1 MTAEEILAQIEQFE
15 TAFDTYNQIML
26 SNMKEF
32 SEKLSSVWKNMK
44 ILKDENSSLVETIK
58 EQDANLMTLRTDSE
72 SLDKKI
78 QELNTTKDG
87 LTSKCSELSLELE
100 RLTSKQKEPEFQL
113 INLHSKLSKV
123 NEGIKNRESEK
134 TKLDQKKVENI
145 QIEEQKKKEFEQ
157 KLLEIEKT
165 ITKLKEENFFT
176 SFVIE
181 NSDQDIF
188 EVDILATILEKGK
201 CSMNDMKKQL
211 DLTPIM
217 AVRTIK
223 QLAVQGIIDLNED
236 TNEISLPRLSEHR
249 FR

>member
-15 TAFDTYNQIML
+15 TTFDTYNQKMQ

-44 ILKDENSSLVETIK
+44 ILKDENSALVETIK

-78 QELNTTKDG
+78 QELKTNKEE
-87 LTSKCSELSLELE
+87 LTSKCSELSTELE
-100 RLTSKQKEPEFQL
+100 QLTSKQKEPEFKL

-123 NEGIKNRESEK
+123 NEGIQNRESEK
-134 TKLDQKKVENI
+134 NQLEQKKLENI
-145 QIEEQKKKEFEQ
+145 QLEQQKKDEFEQ
-157 KLLEIEKT
+157 KLAEIEKR
-165 ITKLKEENFFT
+165 IGKLREQNFFT

-188 EVDILATILEKGK
+188 EVDILATIIEKGK
-201 CSMNDMKKQL
+201 CNMNEMKKQL

-223 QLAVQGIIDLNED
+223 QLAVQGIIELNED
-236 TNEISLPRLSEHR
+236 TNEISLPK
-249 FR
+249 

>member
-1 MTAEEILAQIEQFE
+1 MSAEEILAQIEQFE
-15 TAFDTYNQIML
+15 TAFDTYNQKMQ

-32 SEKLSSVWKNMK
+32 SEKLSSIWKNMK
-44 ILKDENSSLVETIK
+44 ILKDENYSLVETIK
-58 EQDANLMTLRTDSE
+58 EQDANLMTLGTESE

-78 QELNTTKDG
+78 QELKTNKDD
-87 LTSKCSELSLELE
+87 LTSKCTELSTELE

-113 INLHSKLSKV
+113 INLNSKLSEV

-134 TKLDQKKVENI
+134 TQLDQKKVENT
-145 QIEEQKKKEFEQ
+145 QLEEQKKKEFEQ
-157 KLLEIEKT
+157 KQVELEKRIGV
-165 ITKLKEENFFT
+165 LKEQNFFT
-176 SFVIE
+176 SFIIE

-201 CSMNDMKKQL
+201 CNLDEMKKQL

-236 TNEISLPRLSEHR
+236 TNEIDLP
-249 FR
+249 

>member
-15 TAFDTYNQIML
+15 TAFDTYNQKMQ

-32 SEKLSSVWKNMK
+32 SEKLSSIWKNMK
-44 ILKDENSSLVETIK
+44 ILKDENSALVETIK
-58 EQDANLMTLRTDSE
+58 EQDANLMTLGTESE

-78 QELNTTKDG
+78 QELKTNKDE
-87 LTSKCSELSLELE
+87 LSSKCSKLSTELE
-100 RLTSKQKEPEFQL
+100 QHTSKQKEPEFKL

-123 NEGIKNRESEK
+123 NEGIINRESEK
-134 TKLDQKKVENI
+134 NKLEQKKLENI
-145 QIEEQKKKEFEQ
+145 QLEQQKKDDFEQ
-157 KLLEIEKT
+157 KSVEIEKR
-165 ITKLKEENFFT
+165 IGKLKEQNFFT
-176 SFVIE
+176 SFIIE

-188 EVDILATILEKGK
+188 EVDIIATILEKGK
-201 CSMNDMKKQL
+201 CNMNEMKKQL

-236 TNEISLPRLSEHR
+236 TNEIALP
-249 FR
+249 

>member
-15 TAFDTYNQIML
+15 TAFDTYNQKIQ
-26 SNMKEF
+26 SNVKEF
-32 SEKLSSVWKNMK
+32 SEKLSSIWKNMK

-78 QELNTTKDG
+78 QELKTSKDE
-87 LTSKCSELSLELE
+87 LTSKCAELSSELEQLN
-100 RLTSKQKEPEFQL
+100 SKQKEPEFKL
-113 INLHSKLSKV
+113 INLHSKLMKV
-123 NEGIKNRESEK
+123 NERIKNRESEK
-134 TKLDQKKVENI
+134 NNLEQKKLENI
-145 QIEEQKKKEFEQ
+145 QLEQQKKDEFEQ
-157 KLLEIEKT
+157 KLVEIEKR
-165 ITKLKEENFFT
+165 IGRLRKQNFFT

-188 EVDILATILEKGK
+188 EVDIIASIFEKGK
-201 CSMNDMKKQL
+201 CNMNEIKKQL

-223 QLAVQGIIDLNED
+223 QLAVQGIIEINED
-236 TNEISLPRLSEHR
+236 TNEISLPK
-249 FR
+249 

>member
-15 TAFDTYNQIML
+15 TAFDTYNQKMQ

-44 ILKDENSSLVETIK
+44 LLKDENSTLVETIK
-58 EQDANLMTLRTDSE
+58 EQDANLMTLRTESE
-72 SLDKKI
+72 SLDKNI
-78 QELNTTKDG
+78 QELNTNKDG

-113 INLHSKLSKV
+113 INIHSKLSKV
-123 NEGIKNRESEK
+123 NEGVNNRESEK

-145 QIEEQKKKEFEQ
+145 QIEEQKKKEFAQ
-157 KLLEIEKT
+157 KLEEIENQ
-165 ITKLKEENFFT
+165 ITKLKEKYFFS
-176 SFVIE
+176 SFIIE

-201 CSMNDMKKQL
+201 CNMNEMKKQL

-236 TNEISLPRLSEHR
+236 TNEISLP
-249 FR
+249 

>member
-1 MTAEEILAQIEQFE
+1 MTSEEILAQIEQFE
-15 TAFDTYNQIML
+15 TAFDTYNQKMQ

-44 ILKDENSSLVETIK
+44 ILKDENSTLVETIK
-58 EQDANLMTLRTDSE
+58 EQDANLMTLRTESE

-78 QELNTTKDG
+78 QELNTNKDG
-87 LTSKCSELSLELE
+87 LTSKCSELSLEQE

-123 NEGIKNRESEK
+123 NEGVKNRESEK
-134 TKLDQKKVENI
+134 TQLDQKKVENI
-145 QIEEQKKKEFEQ
+145 QLEEQKKKEFEL
-157 KLLEIEKT
+157 KLEEIEKR
-165 ITKLKEENFFT
+165 IAKLKEQYFFS
-176 SFVIE
+176 SFIIE

-188 EVDILATILEKGK
+188 EVDIIATILEKGK
-201 CSMNDMKKQL
+201 CNMNEMKKQL

-236 TNEISLPRLSEHR
+236 TNEISLP
-249 FR
+249 

>member
-1 MTAEEILAQIEQFE
+1 MSAEEILAQIEQFE
-15 TAFDTYNQIML
+15 TAFDTYNQKMQ

-32 SEKLSSVWKNMK
+32 SEKLSSIWKNMK
-44 ILKDENSSLVETIK
+44 ILKDANSALVETIK
-58 EQDANLMTLRTDSE
+58 EQDANLMTLGTESE

-78 QELNTTKDG
+78 QELKTNKEG
-87 LTSKCSELSLELE
+87 LTSKCSELSTELE
-100 RLTSKQKEPEFQL
+100 RLTSKQKEPEFKL

-123 NEGIKNRESEK
+123 NEGIQNRESEK
-134 TKLDQKKVENI
+134 NKLEQKKLENI
-145 QIEEQKKKEFEQ
+145 QIEQQKKDEFEQ
-157 KLLEIEKT
+157 KSVEIEKR
-165 ITKLKEENFFT
+165 ISKLREQNFFT

-201 CSMNDMKKQL
+201 CNMNEMKKQL

-223 QLAVQGIIDLNED
+223 QLAVQGIINLNED
-236 TNEISLPRLSEHR
+236 TDEISLP
-249 FR
+249 